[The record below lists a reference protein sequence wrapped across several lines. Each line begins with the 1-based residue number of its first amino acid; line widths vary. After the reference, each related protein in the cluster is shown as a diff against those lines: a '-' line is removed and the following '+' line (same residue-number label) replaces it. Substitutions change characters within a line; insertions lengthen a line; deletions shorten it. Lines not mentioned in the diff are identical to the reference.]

1 MRYINTVMFQFFK
14 FGRLAGA
21 LKSREAGSEAYSAV
35 LELGQIGG
43 PKAVELLIEALSRV
57 DGVSRSA
64 ARELGRLGD
73 ARAINPLVALLGQS
87 EVSQSVAEALVKLGA
102 IDALVSALKN
112 EVPAVRKGAAIALG
126 EMGDV
131 RAVDPLIE
139 VMQADPEY
147 AVRTA
152 AATALGQIKSP
163 RAIWVLVATLKLRD
177 ETTPERQA
185 ELEQLRHATTL
196 AMRKIGDPLA
206 GKPASEKATHTAVL
220 EAPAGAETNAV
231 ETHPR
236 LVADLSGLGDSEL
249 ISVLKE
255 VVAASEETSWANLE
269 RREPMLPAW
278 FRSYEQRR
286 QAAELIG
293 MELYRRGGAPMLKR
307 ILEQDLA
314 GCAAIGNWWNGIG

>member
-1 MRYINTVMFQFFK
+1 VFQFLK
-14 FGRLAGA
+14 YGRLAGA
-21 LKSREAGSEAYSAV
+21 LKSGGTEAYSAV
-35 LELGQIGG
+35 VELGQIGG
-43 PKAVELLIEALSRV
+43 PKAVELLIEALSRL

-87 EVSQSVAEALVKLGA
+87 EVSQSAAQALVKMGA
-102 IDALVSALKN
+102 IDALATALKN
-112 EVPAVRKGAAIALG
+112 EVPAVRKGAATALG
-126 EMGDV
+126 ETGDV

-147 AVRTA
+147 SARTA
-152 AATALGQIKSP
+152 AATALGQLKSQ

-196 AMRKIGDPLA
+196 AMRRIGDPLSA
-206 GKPASEKATHTAVL
+206 KAASEKATSTAVL
-220 EAPAGAETNAV
+220 EPPGDETNAS
-231 ETHPR
+231 ESHPS
-236 LVADLSGLGDSEL
+236 LAGDLGALPESKL

-255 VVAASEETSWANLE
+255 LVTASEEISWAKLE
-269 RREPMLPAW
+269 SREPMLPAW
-278 FRSYEQRR
+278 FRSYEQRQ
-286 QAAELIG
+286 QAAGRIGTELH
-293 MELYRRGGAPMLKR
+293 RRGGAPMLKR

-314 GCAAIGNWWNGIG
+314 GCAAISNWWSGIG